1 VDTAVLPTGA
11 GMKCIGDLYANR
23 LLHIC
28 SLDILNKRKKRV
40 RFGDVLYPSQRDAVW
55 SFENHRRIAVVK
67 GRQLGF
73 TTVLNADRYCE
84 LATSCNG
91 LHHGL
96 FAVKRVA
103 AEKLLQMMRTFHKG
117 VPEKYRRTASHT
129 RSTFEFG
136 ITGAKAE
143 AFSALT
149 YDSDRGATL
158 SSAHLSEFAYYPDG
172 MEMLA
177 SLTSSV
183 NDGLV
188 VLESTPNHWGDPLHQ
203 VIQGAQYGD
212 GEAPWHVLF
221 IPWWHFPEYRKRFTH
236 KVRFTDAE
244 LAFQVRHR
252 LDREQLYWR
261 RMRIREMGD
270 PILFRRE
277 YPPTI
282 DAAYGDVD
290 GAYFSAEQL
299 GVFTNVLRVSPGV
312 ELQKW
317 QEPEV
322 GNPVVFGVDV
332 AEGVGLDYS
341 VAYGVDRAALRP
353 VMTLSSN
360 RMGIRAFA
368 EAVATQASKYNA
380 RIVVELNN
388 HGHAFKAVLDGL
400 GFTNYEAFKTS
411 VKSKLK
417 LYDVLRTHVDEGLVD
432 TIDDLTLNELKQLQR
447 SERGLA
453 PKHPDGLQFHDDRVM
468 SYSLALWGLRHMR
481 VSGGL
486 ADDLFGSTKDK
497 TSTRN
502 PRRNRS
508 WN

>member
-1 VDTAVLPTGA
+1 
-11 GMKCIGDLYANR
+11 MKCIGDLYANR

-28 SLDILNKRKKRV
+28 SLNILNKKKRRV

-55 SFENHRRIAVVK
+55 SFENWNRIAVVK

-84 LATSCNG
+84 LSTSTDQ

-96 FAVKRVA
+96 FAVKRGT

-117 VPEKYRRTASHT
+117 VPEKYRRSASHT

-136 ITGAKAE
+136 MTGAKAE

-149 YDSDRGATL
+149 YDSDRGGTL
-158 SSAHLSEFAYYPDG
+158 TSAHLSEFAFYPDG

-188 VLESTPNHWGDPLHQ
+188 VLESTPNHWGDPLHT
-203 VIQGAQYGD
+203 VIQSAQYGNG
-212 GEAPWHVLF
+212 GEEDAPWNVLF
-221 IPWWHFPEYRKRFTH
+221 IPWWHFPEYRKRFSH
-236 KVRFTDAE
+236 KLRFTNEE
-244 LAFQVRHR
+244 LEFQARHG
-252 LDREQLYWR
+252 LDREQLYWMR
-261 RMRIREMGD
+261 SRIREMGD
-270 PILFRRE
+270 PVLFRRE

-299 GVFTNVLRVSPGV
+299 ASFSNVLKVSPG
-312 ELQKW
+312 LQLEKW
-317 QEPEV
+317 QSLEA

-341 VAYGVDRAALRP
+341 VAYGVDRASLRP
-353 VMTLSSN
+353 VAVISSN

-368 EAVATQASKYNA
+368 ESVAAQASKYNA

-417 LYDVLRTHVDEGLVD
+417 LYDSLRTHVDEGLVD

-447 SERGLA
+447 SEKGLA
-453 PKHPDGLQFHDDRVM
+453 PKHPDGMQFHDDRVIA
-468 SYSLALWGLRHMR
+468 YSLALWGLRHLR
-481 VSGGL
+481 VSSFS
-486 ADDLFGSTKDK
+486 ADDLFGSSKSK
-497 TSTRN
+497 TSTNN
-502 PRRNRS
+502 PRRGRS